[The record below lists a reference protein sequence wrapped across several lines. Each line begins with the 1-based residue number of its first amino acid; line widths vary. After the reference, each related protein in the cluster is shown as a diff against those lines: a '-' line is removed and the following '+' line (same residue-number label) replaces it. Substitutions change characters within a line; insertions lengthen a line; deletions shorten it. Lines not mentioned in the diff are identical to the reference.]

1 MKLTAL
7 LKWAFII
14 LLVLALCGGG
24 AAARGATHAAQGAG
38 TCTLPPEPDLK
49 LYYLP
54 FFTEFTPPDWFD
66 ITQEATLHF
75 PRIWHTGTRLADGKV
90 LVVGGSRAAIDF
102 LSEVELFD
110 PVTGRTE
117 LVASLH
123 TPRHQHTATLLRD
136 GRVLVVGGYNS
147 EDGWAPDAEVY
158 DPDADAWA
166 VVPLLAPH
174 GVSHTATLLQDG
186 RVWVTGGQND
196 ATYFADTWLI
206 GQSQPTGF

>member
-66 ITQEATLHF
+66 INSRSNASFSPDMAH
-75 PRIWHTGTRLADGKV
+75 WHTLGRRQGA
-90 LVVGGSRAAIDF
+90 GGWR
-102 LSEVELFD
+102 
-110 PVTGRTE
+110 
-117 LVASLH
+117 
-123 TPRHQHTATLLRD
+123 
-136 GRVLVVGGYNS
+136 
-147 EDGWAPDAEVY
+147 
-158 DPDADAWA
+158 
-166 VVPLLAPH
+166 
-174 GVSHTATLLQDG
+174 
-186 RVWVTGGQND
+186 
-196 ATYFADTWLI
+196 
-206 GQSQPTGF
+206 QPCGD